1 MRKIR
6 DVLRYRHSTDLSLE
20 AIARALNISKGA
32 VVKYLQL
39 ATKAEL
45 VWPLPA
51 DLDDA
56 ALERRL
62 YPQPSTRASAFTEPD
77 YARVHQELKRKGMT
91 LSLLWEE
98 WSLSGV
104 DNTDR
109 THPPQRRFFQAWLKF
124 IRSIRA
130 PAPFTGGFLT
140 RSDLRSRRSNQAI
153 PLSLRPFRAD
163 LKKLAM
169 PHCSPRSTSKSSAT
183 FPVGWG
189 LIS

>member
-1 MRKIR
+1 
-6 DVLRYRHSTDLSLE
+6 
-20 AIARALNISKGA
+20 
-32 VVKYLQL
+32 L

-51 DLDDA
+51 EMDDA

-104 DNTDR
+104 DNTVGLTLLNEGFFKHGSNSSDR
-109 THPPQRRFFQAWLKF
+109 SEPQH
-124 IRSIRA
+124 RSLGV
-130 PAPFTGGFLT
+130 F
-140 RSDLRSRRSNQAI
+140 
-153 PLSLRPFRAD
+153 
-163 LKKLAM
+163 
-169 PHCSPRSTSKSSAT
+169 
-183 FPVGWG
+183 
-189 LIS
+189 